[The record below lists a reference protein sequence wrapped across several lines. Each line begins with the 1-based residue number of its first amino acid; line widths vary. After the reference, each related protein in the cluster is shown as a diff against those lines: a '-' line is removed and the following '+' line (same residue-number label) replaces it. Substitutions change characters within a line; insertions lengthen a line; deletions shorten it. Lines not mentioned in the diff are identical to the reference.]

1 MCLLNTLCTFILRL
15 VSKGSTF
22 FLTKTQTEL
31 EKVKNRSFNIALK
44 LRIYFSEKLLFLPEK
59 GPISRKLWVF
69 GIIYI
74 FLGQHILFSFQ
85 VSIFYE
91 NPSRFQGARGSGNIC
106 TRSPSELL
114 CKISVLKNV
123 AKFTE
128 KHQCQVFF
136 LTKLQ
141 A

>member
-1 MCLLNTLCTFILRL
+1 MYVYITSC
-15 VSKGSTF
+15 VQGSTF

-44 LRIYFSEKLLFLPEK
+44 LRIYFSEKLFLPEK

-91 NPSRFQGARGSGNIC
+91 NPSRF
-106 TRSPSELL
+106 
-114 CKISVLKNV
+114 
-123 AKFTE
+123 
-128 KHQCQVFF
+128 
-136 LTKLQ
+136 
-141 A
+141 